1 MQTCPKCKQLIE
13 DDSWFCD
20 QCGTELMVCPS
31 CRTIKRGMTCN
42 QCGTKLVTAKAFAQN
57 GGNVKDPTTPP
68 VGNTQNIGP
77 TQAPNV
83 NPNPVSQ
90 PPTGFV
96 GQHTPNTGQ
105 PISNTGQPMPNTG
118 QQTPNTG
125 QPMPNTG
132 QPIADTNSDRTMRPG
147 ATPPPPPS
155 RQPQAKPGHLVCQN
169 PSIRLGIGDGAIIG
183 RRGSYAQVFAGQGY
197 VSGNHARLQYNASGQ
212 FEVVD
217 LGSTNGTFVN
227 GQQLAPNMPRVVNVG
242 DIVKF
247 ANLEF
252 AVQI

>member
-1 MQTCPKCKQLIE
+1 
-13 DDSWFCD
+13 
-20 QCGTELMVCPS
+20 
-31 CRTIKRGMTCN
+31 MTCN

-57 GGNVKDPTTPP
+57 GGSVKDPTTPP
-68 VGNTQNIGP
+68 VGNTQNVGP
-77 TQAPNV
+77 SPTPNV
-83 NPNPVSQ
+83 NSNPIPQ

-96 GQHTPNTGQ
+96 GQ
-105 PISNTGQPMPNTG
+105 PM
-118 QQTPNTG
+118 PNTG

-132 QPIADTNSDRTMRPG
+132 QHTPNTGQQVVPPGQPIADMNTDRTMRPG
-147 ATPPPPPS
+147 ATPPPPP

-183 RRGSYAQVFAGQGY
+183 RRGSYAQAFAGQGY

>member
-57 GGNVKDPTTPP
+57 GGSVKDPTTPP
-68 VGNTQNIGP
+68 VGNTQNVGP
-77 TQAPNV
+77 SPTPNV
-83 NPNPVSQ
+83 NPNSNSQ
-90 PPTGFV
+90 PHTGFV

-105 PISNTGQPMPNTG
+105 PMPNTG
-118 QQTPNTG
+118 QQVVTP
-125 QPMPNTG
+125 G

-147 ATPPPPPS
+147 ATPPPPP

-183 RRGSYAQVFAGQGY
+183 RRGSYAQAFAGQGY
-197 VSGNHARLQYNASGQ
+197 VSGNHARLQYNACGQ

-227 GQQLAPNMPRVVNVG
+227 GQQLTPNMPRVVNVG

>member
-57 GGNVKDPTTPP
+57 GGSVKDPTTPP
-68 VGNTQNIGP
+68 VGNTQNVGP
-77 TQAPNV
+77 SPTPNV
-83 NPNPVSQ
+83 NSNPIPQ

-96 GQHTPNTGQ
+96 GQ
-105 PISNTGQPMPNTG
+105 PMPNTG
-118 QQTPNTG
+118 QH
-125 QPMPNTG
+125 MPNTG
-132 QPIADTNSDRTMRPG
+132 QQVVPPGQPIADMNTDRTMRPG
-147 ATPPPPPS
+147 ATPPPPP

-183 RRGSYAQVFAGQGY
+183 RRGSYAQAFAGQGY

>member
-57 GGNVKDPTTPP
+57 GGSVKDPTTPP
-68 VGNTQNIGP
+68 VGNTQNVGP
-77 TQAPNV
+77 SPTPNV
-83 NPNPVSQ
+83 NPNPNPQ
-90 PPTGFV
+90 PHTGFV
-96 GQHTPNTGQ
+96 
-105 PISNTGQPMPNTG
+105 G

-125 QPMPNTG
+125 QPK
-132 QPIADTNSDRTMRPG
+132 ADTNSDRTMRPG
-147 ATPPPPPS
+147 ATPPPPP

-169 PSIRLGIGDGAIIG
+169 PPIRLGIGDGAIIG
-183 RRGSYAQVFAGQGY
+183 RRGSYAQTFAGQGY

-212 FEVVD
+212 FEIVD

-227 GQQLAPNMPRVVNVG
+227 GQQLAPNMPKVVNVG

-252 AVQI
+252 AVLI

>member
-57 GGNVKDPTTPP
+57 GGSVKDPTTPP
-68 VGNTQNIGP
+68 VGNTQNVGP
-77 TQAPNV
+77 SPTPNV
-83 NPNPVSQ
+83 NPNPNPQ
-90 PPTGFV
+90 PHTGFV
-96 GQHTPNTGQ
+96 GQ
-105 PISNTGQPMPNTG
+105 
-118 QQTPNTG
+118 QT
-125 QPMPNTG
+125 PNTG

-147 ATPPPPPS
+147 ATPPPPP

-169 PSIRLGIGDGAIIG
+169 PPIRLGIGDGAIIG
-183 RRGSYAQVFAGQGY
+183 RRGSYAQTFAGQGY

-212 FEVVD
+212 FEIVD

-252 AVQI
+252 AVLI

>member
-1 MQTCPKCKQLIE
+1 
-13 DDSWFCD
+13 
-20 QCGTELMVCPS
+20 
-31 CRTIKRGMTCN
+31 MTCN

-57 GGNVKDPTTPP
+57 GGSVKDPTTPP
-68 VGNTQNIGP
+68 VGNTQNVGP
-77 TQAPNV
+77 SPTPNV
-83 NPNPVSQ
+83 NSNPVPQ

-96 GQHTPNTGQ
+96 GQPMPNTGQHTPNTGQ
-105 PISNTGQPMPNTG
+105 L
-118 QQTPNTG
+118 
-125 QPMPNTG
+125 
-132 QPIADTNSDRTMRPG
+132 IADMNTDRTMRPG
-147 ATPPPPPS
+147 ATPPPPP

-183 RRGSYAQVFAGQGY
+183 RRGSYAQAFAGQGY

>member
-1 MQTCPKCKQLIE
+1 
-13 DDSWFCD
+13 
-20 QCGTELMVCPS
+20 
-31 CRTIKRGMTCN
+31 MTCN

-57 GGNVKDPTTPP
+57 GGSVKDPTTPP
-68 VGNTQNIGP
+68 VGNTQNVGP
-77 TQAPNV
+77 SPTSNV
-83 NPNPVSQ
+83 NSNPVPQ

-96 GQHTPNTGQ
+96 GQPMPNTGQ
-105 PISNTGQPMPNTG
+105 HTSNTGQPMPNTG
-118 QQTPNTG
+118 QQVVTP
-125 QPMPNTG
+125 G
-132 QPIADTNSDRTMRPG
+132 QPIADMNSDRTMRPG
-147 ATPPPPPS
+147 ATPPPPPP

>member
-1 MQTCPKCKQLIE
+1 
-13 DDSWFCD
+13 
-20 QCGTELMVCPS
+20 
-31 CRTIKRGMTCN
+31 MTCN

-57 GGNVKDPTTPP
+57 GGSVKDPTTPP
-68 VGNTQNIGP
+68 VGNTQNVGP
-77 TQAPNV
+77 SPTPNV
-83 NPNPVSQ
+83 NSNPIPQ

-96 GQHTPNTGQ
+96 GQPMPNTGQ
-105 PISNTGQPMPNTG
+105 HMPNTGQPMPNTG
-118 QQTPNTG
+118 QQVVTP
-125 QPMPNTG
+125 G
-132 QPIADTNSDRTMRPG
+132 QPIADMNTDRTMRPG
-147 ATPPPPPS
+147 ATPPPPP

-183 RRGSYAQVFAGQGY
+183 RRGSYAQAFAGQGY

>member
-57 GGNVKDPTTPP
+57 GGSVKDPTTPP
-68 VGNTQNIGP
+68 VGNTQNVGP
-77 TQAPNV
+77 TPTPNV
-83 NPNPVSQ
+83 NSNPIPQ

-96 GQHTPNTGQ
+96 GQPM
-105 PISNTGQPMPNTG
+105 PNTGQPMPNTG
-118 QQTPNTG
+118 QQVVTP
-125 QPMPNTG
+125 G
-132 QPIADTNSDRTMRPG
+132 QPIADMNTDRTMRPG
-147 ATPPPPPS
+147 ATPPPPP

-183 RRGSYAQVFAGQGY
+183 RRGSYAQAFAGQGY

>member
-57 GGNVKDPTTPP
+57 GGSVKDPTTPP
-68 VGNTQNIGP
+68 VDNTQNVGP
-77 TQAPNV
+77 TPTPNV

-90 PPTGFV
+90 PPTSFV
-96 GQHTPNTGQ
+96 GQHT
-105 PISNTGQPMPNTG
+105 PNTG

-132 QPIADTNSDRTMRPG
+132 QPIADMNTDRTMRPG
-147 ATPPPPPS
+147 ATPPPPPP

-252 AVQI
+252 AVLI

>member
-1 MQTCPKCKQLIE
+1 
-13 DDSWFCD
+13 
-20 QCGTELMVCPS
+20 
-31 CRTIKRGMTCN
+31 MTCN

-57 GGNVKDPTTPP
+57 GGCVKDPTTPP
-68 VGNTQNIGP
+68 VGNTQNVGP
-77 TQAPNV
+77 SPTPNV
-83 NPNPVSQ
+83 NSNPVPQ

-96 GQHTPNTGQ
+96 GQPM
-105 PISNTGQPMPNTG
+105 PNTGQPMPNTG
-118 QQTPNTG
+118 QQVVTP
-125 QPMPNTG
+125 G
-132 QPIADTNSDRTMRPG
+132 QPIADMNTDRTMRPG
-147 ATPPPPPS
+147 ATPPPPP

-183 RRGSYAQVFAGQGY
+183 RRGSYAQAFAGQGY

>member
-57 GGNVKDPTTPP
+57 GGSVKDPTTPP
-68 VGNTQNIGP
+68 VGNTQNVGP
-77 TQAPNV
+77 SPTPNV
-83 NPNPVSQ
+83 NPNPNPQ
-90 PPTGFV
+90 PHTGFV

-105 PISNTGQPMPNTG
+105 PIQNTG
-118 QQTPNTG
+118 QQVVTP
-125 QPMPNTG
+125 G
-132 QPIADTNSDRTMRPG
+132 QPIADMNSGRTMRPG
-147 ATPPPPPS
+147 ATPPPPP

-183 RRGSYAQVFAGQGY
+183 RRGSYAQAFAGQGY
-197 VSGNHARLQYNASGQ
+197 VSGNHARLQYNACGQ

-227 GQQLAPNMPRVVNVG
+227 GQQLAPNMPKVVNVG

-252 AVQI
+252 AVLI

>member
-57 GGNVKDPTTPP
+57 GGSVKDPTTPP
-68 VGNTQNIGP
+68 VGNTQNAGP
-77 TQAPNV
+77 SPTPNV
-83 NPNPVSQ
+83 NPNPNSQ
-90 PPTGFV
+90 PHTGFV
-96 GQHTPNTGQ
+96 GQHTPNIGQ
-105 PISNTGQPMPNTG
+105 PIPNTG
-118 QQTPNTG
+118 QQVATP
-125 QPMPNTG
+125 G

-147 ATPPPPPS
+147 ATPPPPP

-169 PSIRLGIGDGAIIG
+169 PPIRLGIGDGAIIG
-183 RRGSYAQVFAGQGY
+183 RRGSYAQTFAGQGY

-212 FEVVD
+212 FEIVD

-252 AVQI
+252 AVLI

>member
-1 MQTCPKCKQLIE
+1 
-13 DDSWFCD
+13 
-20 QCGTELMVCPS
+20 
-31 CRTIKRGMTCN
+31 MTCN

-57 GGNVKDPTTPP
+57 GGSVKDPTTPP

-77 TQAPNV
+77 SPTPNV
-83 NPNPVSQ
+83 NSNPIPQ

-96 GQHTPNTGQ
+96 GQPMPNTGQHTPNTGQ
-105 PISNTGQPMPNTG
+105 HMPNTG
-118 QQTPNTG
+118 QQVVTP
-125 QPMPNTG
+125 G
-132 QPIADTNSDRTMRPG
+132 QPIADMNTDRTMRPG
-147 ATPPPPPS
+147 ATPPPPP

-183 RRGSYAQVFAGQGY
+183 RLGCYAQAFAGQGY
-197 VSGNHARLQYNASGQ
+197 VSGTHARLQYNASGQ

>member
-57 GGNVKDPTTPP
+57 GGSVKDPTTPP
-68 VGNTQNIGP
+68 GGNNQNVGPSP
-77 TQAPNV
+77 TPNV
-83 NPNPVSQ
+83 NPNPNSQ
-90 PPTGFV
+90 PHTGFV

-105 PISNTGQPMPNTG
+105 PMPNTG
-118 QQTPNTG
+118 QQVVTP
-125 QPMPNTG
+125 G

-147 ATPPPPPS
+147 ATPPPPP

-183 RRGSYAQVFAGQGY
+183 RRGSYAQAFAGQGY
-197 VSGNHARLQYNASGQ
+197 VSGNHARLQYNACGQ

-227 GQQLAPNMPRVVNVG
+227 GQQLTPNMPRVVNVG

-252 AVQI
+252 AVLI

>member
-57 GGNVKDPTTPP
+57 GGSVKDPTTPP
-68 VGNTQNIGP
+68 VGNTQNVGP
-77 TQAPNV
+77 SPTSNV
-83 NPNPVSQ
+83 NSNPIPQ

-96 GQHTPNTGQ
+96 
-105 PISNTGQPMPNTG
+105 GQPMPNTG
-118 QQTPNTG
+118 QQVVP
-125 QPMPNTG
+125 PG
-132 QPIADTNSDRTMRPG
+132 QPIADMNTDRTMRPG
-147 ATPPPPPS
+147 ATPPPPP

-183 RRGSYAQVFAGQGY
+183 RRGSYAQAFAGQGY

>member
-57 GGNVKDPTTPP
+57 GGSVKDPTTPP
-68 VGNTQNIGP
+68 VGNTQNVGP
-77 TQAPNV
+77 TPTPNV

-90 PPTGFV
+90 PPTSFV
-96 GQHTPNTGQ
+96 GQH
-105 PISNTGQPMPNTG
+105 
-118 QQTPNTG
+118 TPNTG

-132 QPIADTNSDRTMRPG
+132 QQMVTSGQSIADMNTDRTMRPG
-147 ATPPPPPS
+147 ATPPPPPP

-169 PSIRLGIGDGAIIG
+169 PPIRLGIGEGAIIG

>member
-1 MQTCPKCKQLIE
+1 
-13 DDSWFCD
+13 
-20 QCGTELMVCPS
+20 
-31 CRTIKRGMTCN
+31 MTCN

-57 GGNVKDPTTPP
+57 GGSVKDPTTPP
-68 VGNTQNIGP
+68 VGNTQNVGP
-77 TQAPNV
+77 SPTPNV
-83 NPNPVSQ
+83 NSNPVPQ

-96 GQHTPNTGQ
+96 GQ
-105 PISNTGQPMPNTG
+105 PMPNTG
-118 QQTPNTG
+118 QHTPNTG

-132 QPIADTNSDRTMRPG
+132 QQVVTPGQPIADMNTDRTMRPG
-147 ATPPPPPS
+147 ATPPPPP

-183 RRGSYAQVFAGQGY
+183 RRGSYAQAFAGQGY
-197 VSGNHARLQYNASGQ
+197 VSGNHARLQYNASGL

-217 LGSTNGTFVN
+217 LGSTNGTLVN

>member
-1 MQTCPKCKQLIE
+1 
-13 DDSWFCD
+13 
-20 QCGTELMVCPS
+20 
-31 CRTIKRGMTCN
+31 MTCN

-57 GGNVKDPTTPP
+57 GGSVKDPTTPP

-77 TQAPNV
+77 SPTPNV
-83 NPNPVSQ
+83 NSNPVPQ

-96 GQHTPNTGQ
+96 GQ
-105 PISNTGQPMPNTG
+105 PMPNTG
-118 QQTPNTG
+118 QHTPNTG

-132 QPIADTNSDRTMRPG
+132 QQVVTPGQPIADMNTDRTMRPG
-147 ATPPPPPS
+147 ATPPPPP

-183 RRGSYAQVFAGQGY
+183 RRGSYAQAFAGQGY

>member
-57 GGNVKDPTTPP
+57 GGSVKDPTTPP

-77 TQAPNV
+77 SPTPNV
-83 NPNPVSQ
+83 NSNPVPQ

-96 GQHTPNTGQ
+96 GQPM
-105 PISNTGQPMPNTG
+105 PNTGQPMPNTG
-118 QQTPNTG
+118 QQVVTP
-125 QPMPNTG
+125 G
-132 QPIADTNSDRTMRPG
+132 QPIADMNTDRTMRPG
-147 ATPPPPPS
+147 ATPPPPPP

>member
-1 MQTCPKCKQLIE
+1 
-13 DDSWFCD
+13 
-20 QCGTELMVCPS
+20 
-31 CRTIKRGMTCN
+31 MTCN

-57 GGNVKDPTTPP
+57 GGSVKDPTTPP
-68 VGNTQNIGP
+68 VGNTQNVGP
-77 TQAPNV
+77 SPTPNV
-83 NPNPVSQ
+83 NSNPIPQ

-96 GQHTPNTGQ
+96 GQ
-105 PISNTGQPMPNTG
+105 PMPNTG
-118 QQTPNTG
+118 QHTPNTG

-132 QPIADTNSDRTMRPG
+132 QQVVTPGQPIEDMNTDRTMRPG
-147 ATPPPPPS
+147 ATPPPPP

-183 RRGSYAQVFAGQGY
+183 RRGSYAQAFAGQGY

>member
-42 QCGTKLVTAKAFAQN
+42 QCGTKLVTAKTFAQN
-57 GGNVKDPTTPP
+57 GGSVKDPTTPP
-68 VGNTQNIGP
+68 VGNTQNVGP
-77 TQAPNV
+77 SPTPNV
-83 NPNPVSQ
+83 NSNPVPQ

-96 GQHTPNTGQ
+96 GQPM
-105 PISNTGQPMPNTG
+105 PNTGQPMPNTG
-118 QQTPNTG
+118 QQVVTP
-125 QPMPNTG
+125 G
-132 QPIADTNSDRTMRPG
+132 QPIADMNTDRTMRPG
-147 ATPPPPPS
+147 ATPPPPP

-183 RRGSYAQVFAGQGY
+183 RRGSYAQAFAGQGY

>member
-1 MQTCPKCKQLIE
+1 
-13 DDSWFCD
+13 
-20 QCGTELMVCPS
+20 
-31 CRTIKRGMTCN
+31 MTCN

-57 GGNVKDPTTPP
+57 GGSVKDPTTPP
-68 VGNTQNIGP
+68 VGNTQNVGP
-77 TQAPNV
+77 SPTPNV
-83 NPNPVSQ
+83 NSNPVPL

-96 GQHTPNTGQ
+96 GQPMPNTGQHTPNTGQ
-105 PISNTGQPMPNTG
+105 HMPNTG
-118 QQTPNTG
+118 QQVVTP
-125 QPMPNTG
+125 G
-132 QPIADTNSDRTMRPG
+132 QPIADMNTDRTMRPG
-147 ATPPPPPS
+147 ATPPPPP

-183 RRGSYAQVFAGQGY
+183 RRGSYAQAFAGQGY

>member
-57 GGNVKDPTTPP
+57 GGSVKDPTTPP
-68 VGNTQNIGP
+68 VGNTQNVGP
-77 TQAPNV
+77 SLTPNV
-83 NPNPVSQ
+83 NPNPNSQ
-90 PPTGFV
+90 PHTGFV
-96 GQHTPNTGQ
+96 GQ
-105 PISNTGQPMPNTG
+105 
-118 QQTPNTG
+118 QT
-125 QPMPNTG
+125 PNTG

-147 ATPPPPPS
+147 ATPPPPP

-169 PSIRLGIGDGAIIG
+169 PPIRLGIGDGAIIG
-183 RRGSYAQVFAGQGY
+183 RRGSYAQTFAGQGY
-197 VSGNHARLQYNASGQ
+197 VSGNHARLQYNANGQ
-212 FEVVD
+212 FEIVD

-252 AVQI
+252 AVLI

>member
-1 MQTCPKCKQLIE
+1 
-13 DDSWFCD
+13 
-20 QCGTELMVCPS
+20 
-31 CRTIKRGMTCN
+31 MTCN

-57 GGNVKDPTTPP
+57 GGSVKDPTTPP
-68 VGNTQNIGP
+68 VGNTQNVGP
-77 TQAPNV
+77 SPTPNV
-83 NPNPVSQ
+83 NSNSVPQ

-96 GQHTPNTGQ
+96 GQ
-105 PISNTGQPMPNTG
+105 PMPNTG
-118 QQTPNTG
+118 RQVVTP
-125 QPMPNTG
+125 G
-132 QPIADTNSDRTMRPG
+132 QPIADMNTDRTMRPG
-147 ATPPPPPS
+147 ATPPPPPP

-183 RRGSYAQVFAGQGY
+183 RRGSYAQAFAGQGY

-227 GQQLAPNMPRVVNVG
+227 GQQLAPNIPRVVNVG

>member
-57 GGNVKDPTTPP
+57 GGSVKDPTTPP
-68 VGNTQNIGP
+68 VGNTQNVGP
-77 TQAPNV
+77 SPTPNV
-83 NPNPVSQ
+83 NSNPVSQ

-96 GQHTPNTGQ
+96 GQPMPNTGQHTPNTGQ
-105 PISNTGQPMPNTG
+105 QVVPP
-118 QQTPNTG
+118 
-125 QPMPNTG
+125 G
-132 QPIADTNSDRTMRPG
+132 QPIADMNTDRTMRPG
-147 ATPPPPPS
+147 ATPPPPP
-155 RQPQAKPGHLVCQN
+155 RQPQAKPGHLVCHN

-183 RRGSYAQVFAGQGY
+183 RRGSYAQAFAGQGY

-227 GQQLAPNMPRVVNVG
+227 GQQLAPNIPRVVNVG

>member
-1 MQTCPKCKQLIE
+1 
-13 DDSWFCD
+13 
-20 QCGTELMVCPS
+20 
-31 CRTIKRGMTCN
+31 MTCN

-57 GGNVKDPTTPP
+57 RGSVKDPTTPP
-68 VGNTQNIGP
+68 VGNTQNVGP
-77 TQAPNV
+77 SPTPNV
-83 NPNPVSQ
+83 NSNPIPQ

-96 GQHTPNTGQ
+96 GQ
-105 PISNTGQPMPNTG
+105 PMPNTG
-118 QQTPNTG
+118 QH
-125 QPMPNTG
+125 MPNTG
-132 QPIADTNSDRTMRPG
+132 QQVVTPGQPIADMNTDRTMRPG
-147 ATPPPPPS
+147 ATPPPPP

-183 RRGSYAQVFAGQGY
+183 RRGSYAQAFAGQGY

>member
-57 GGNVKDPTTPP
+57 GGSVKDPTTPP
-68 VGNTQNIGP
+68 VGNTQNVGP
-77 TQAPNV
+77 SPTPNV
-83 NPNPVSQ
+83 NYNPVPQ

-96 GQHTPNTGQ
+96 GQPM
-105 PISNTGQPMPNTG
+105 PNTGQPMPNTG
-118 QQTPNTG
+118 QQVVTP
-125 QPMPNTG
+125 G
-132 QPIADTNSDRTMRPG
+132 QPIADMNTDRTMRPG
-147 ATPPPPPS
+147 ATPPPPP

-183 RRGSYAQVFAGQGY
+183 RRGSYAQAFAGQGY

-227 GQQLAPNMPRVVNVG
+227 GQQLTPNMPRVVNVG

>member
-1 MQTCPKCKQLIE
+1 
-13 DDSWFCD
+13 
-20 QCGTELMVCPS
+20 
-31 CRTIKRGMTCN
+31 MTCN

-57 GGNVKDPTTPP
+57 GGSVKDPTTPP
-68 VGNTQNIGP
+68 VGNTQNVGP
-77 TQAPNV
+77 SPTPNV
-83 NPNPVSQ
+83 NSNPVPQ

-96 GQHTPNTGQ
+96 GQPM
-105 PISNTGQPMPNTG
+105 PNTGQPMPNTG
-118 QQTPNTG
+118 QQVVP
-125 QPMPNTG
+125 PG
-132 QPIADTNSDRTMRPG
+132 QPIADMNTDRTMRPG
-147 ATPPPPPS
+147 ATPPPPP

-183 RRGSYAQVFAGQGY
+183 RRGSYAQAFAGQGY

-227 GQQLAPNMPRVVNVG
+227 GQQLAPNIPRVVNVG

>member
-1 MQTCPKCKQLIE
+1 
-13 DDSWFCD
+13 
-20 QCGTELMVCPS
+20 
-31 CRTIKRGMTCN
+31 MTCN

-57 GGNVKDPTTPP
+57 GGSVKDPTTPP
-68 VGNTQNIGP
+68 VGNTQNVGP
-77 TQAPNV
+77 SPTPNV
-83 NPNPVSQ
+83 NSNPIPQ

-96 GQHTPNTGQ
+96 GQPMPNTGQHMPNTGQHTPNTGQ
-105 PISNTGQPMPNTG
+105 QVV
-118 QQTPNTG
+118 TP
-125 QPMPNTG
+125 G
-132 QPIADTNSDRTMRPG
+132 QPIADMNTDRTMRPG
-147 ATPPPPPS
+147 ATPPPPP

-183 RRGSYAQVFAGQGY
+183 RRGSYAQAFAGQGY

>member
-1 MQTCPKCKQLIE
+1 
-13 DDSWFCD
+13 
-20 QCGTELMVCPS
+20 
-31 CRTIKRGMTCN
+31 MTCN

-57 GGNVKDPTTPP
+57 GGSVKDPTTPP
-68 VGNTQNIGP
+68 VGNTQNVGP
-77 TQAPNV
+77 SPTPNV
-83 NPNPVSQ
+83 NPNPNSQ
-90 PPTGFV
+90 PHTGFV

-105 PISNTGQPMPNTG
+105 PIQNTG
-118 QQTPNTG
+118 QQVVTP
-125 QPMPNTG
+125 G

-147 ATPPPPPS
+147 ATPPPPP

-183 RRGSYAQVFAGQGY
+183 RRGSYAQAFAGQGY
-197 VSGNHARLQYNASGQ
+197 VSGNHARLQYNACGQ

-227 GQQLAPNMPRVVNVG
+227 GQQLTPNMPRVVNVG

-252 AVQI
+252 AVLI

>member
-57 GGNVKDPTTPP
+57 GGSVKDPTTPP

-77 TQAPNV
+77 SPTPNV
-83 NPNPVSQ
+83 NSNPIPQ

-96 GQHTPNTGQ
+96 GQPMPNTGQHTPNTGQ
-105 PISNTGQPMPNTG
+105 QVV
-118 QQTPNTG
+118 TP
-125 QPMPNTG
+125 G
-132 QPIADTNSDRTMRPG
+132 QPIADMNTDRTMRPG
-147 ATPPPPPS
+147 ATPPPPP

-183 RRGSYAQVFAGQGY
+183 RRGSYAQAFAGQGY
-197 VSGNHARLQYNASGQ
+197 VSGNHARLQYNASGE

>member
-1 MQTCPKCKQLIE
+1 
-13 DDSWFCD
+13 
-20 QCGTELMVCPS
+20 
-31 CRTIKRGMTCN
+31 MTCN

-57 GGNVKDPTTPP
+57 GGSVKDPTTPP
-68 VGNTQNIGP
+68 VGNTQNVGP
-77 TQAPNV
+77 TPTPNV

-105 PISNTGQPMPNTG
+105 PMPNTG
-118 QQTPNTG
+118 QQVVTP
-125 QPMPNTG
+125 G
-132 QPIADTNSDRTMRPG
+132 QPIADMNTDRTMRPG
-147 ATPPPPPS
+147 ATPPPPPP

-252 AVQI
+252 AVLI

>member
-1 MQTCPKCKQLIE
+1 MQTCPKCKLLIE
-13 DDSWFCD
+13 NDSWFCD

-68 VGNTQNIGP
+68 VGNTQNVGP
-77 TQAPNV
+77 TPTPNV

-105 PISNTGQPMPNTG
+105 PMPNTG
-118 QQTPNTG
+118 QQVVTP
-125 QPMPNTG
+125 G
-132 QPIADTNSDRTMRPG
+132 QPIADMNTDRTMRPG
-147 ATPPPPPS
+147 ATPPPPPP

>member
-1 MQTCPKCKQLIE
+1 
-13 DDSWFCD
+13 
-20 QCGTELMVCPS
+20 
-31 CRTIKRGMTCN
+31 MTCN

-57 GGNVKDPTTPP
+57 GGSVKDPTTPP
-68 VGNTQNIGP
+68 VGNTQNVGP
-77 TQAPNV
+77 SPTPNV
-83 NPNPVSQ
+83 NSNPIPQ

-96 GQHTPNTGQ
+96 GQ
-105 PISNTGQPMPNTG
+105 PMPNTG
-118 QQTPNTG
+118 QHMPNTG

-132 QPIADTNSDRTMRPG
+132 HQVVTPGQPIADMNTDRTMRPG
-147 ATPPPPPS
+147 ATPPPPP

-183 RRGSYAQVFAGQGY
+183 RRGSYAQAFAGQGY

>member
-1 MQTCPKCKQLIE
+1 
-13 DDSWFCD
+13 
-20 QCGTELMVCPS
+20 
-31 CRTIKRGMTCN
+31 MTCN

-57 GGNVKDPTTPP
+57 GGSVKDPTTPP
-68 VGNTQNIGP
+68 VGNTQNVGP
-77 TQAPNV
+77 SPTPNV
-83 NPNPVSQ
+83 NSNPVPQ

-96 GQHTPNTGQ
+96 GQPMPNTWQ
-105 PISNTGQPMPNTG
+105 PMPNTGQPMPNTG
-118 QQTPNTG
+118 QQVVTP
-125 QPMPNTG
+125 G
-132 QPIADTNSDRTMRPG
+132 QPIADMNTDRTMRPG
-147 ATPPPPPS
+147 ATPPPPP

-183 RRGSYAQVFAGQGY
+183 RRGSYAQAFAGQGY

>member
-68 VGNTQNIGP
+68 VGNTQNVGP
-77 TQAPNV
+77 TPTPNV

-105 PISNTGQPMPNTG
+105 PMPNTG
-118 QQTPNTG
+118 QQVVTP
-125 QPMPNTG
+125 G
-132 QPIADTNSDRTMRPG
+132 QPIADMNSDRTMRPG
-147 ATPPPPPS
+147 ATPPPPP

-252 AVQI
+252 AVLI

>member
-57 GGNVKDPTTPP
+57 GGSVKDPTTPP
-68 VGNTQNIGP
+68 VGNTQNVGP
-77 TQAPNV
+77 SPTPNV
-83 NPNPVSQ
+83 NPNPNPQ
-90 PPTGFV
+90 PHTGIV

-105 PISNTGQPMPNTG
+105 PIQNTG
-118 QQTPNTG
+118 QQVVTP
-125 QPMPNTG
+125 G
-132 QPIADTNSDRTMRPG
+132 QPIADMNSDRTMRPG
-147 ATPPPPPS
+147 ATPPPPP

-183 RRGSYAQVFAGQGY
+183 RRGSYAQAFAGQGY

>member
-1 MQTCPKCKQLIE
+1 
-13 DDSWFCD
+13 
-20 QCGTELMVCPS
+20 
-31 CRTIKRGMTCN
+31 MTCN

-57 GGNVKDPTTPP
+57 GGSVKDPTTPP
-68 VGNTQNIGP
+68 VGNTQNVGP
-77 TQAPNV
+77 SPTPNV
-83 NPNPVSQ
+83 NSNPIPQ

-96 GQHTPNTGQ
+96 GQ
-105 PISNTGQPMPNTG
+105 PMPNTG
-118 QQTPNTG
+118 QHTPNTG
-125 QPMPNTG
+125 QPMPNTEQQVVTPG
-132 QPIADTNSDRTMRPG
+132 QPIADMNTDRTMRPG
-147 ATPPPPPS
+147 ATPPPPP

-183 RRGSYAQVFAGQGY
+183 RRGSYAQAFAGQGY

>member
-1 MQTCPKCKQLIE
+1 
-13 DDSWFCD
+13 
-20 QCGTELMVCPS
+20 
-31 CRTIKRGMTCN
+31 MTCN

-57 GGNVKDPTTPP
+57 GGSVKDPTTPP
-68 VGNTQNIGP
+68 VGNTQNVGP
-77 TQAPNV
+77 SPTPNV
-83 NPNPVSQ
+83 NSNPVPQ

-96 GQHTPNTGQ
+96 GQPM
-105 PISNTGQPMPNTG
+105 PNTGQPMPNTG
-118 QQTPNTG
+118 QQVVTP
-125 QPMPNTG
+125 G
-132 QPIADTNSDRTMRPG
+132 QPIADMNTDRTMRPG
-147 ATPPPPPS
+147 ATPPPPP

-183 RRGSYAQVFAGQGY
+183 RRGSYAQAFAGQGY

-252 AVQI
+252 AVLI